1 MPYPQVFLQVVDRDW
16 DVFAAL
22 FQLNVWESWKG
33 EVQTQ
38 ILHWAAVHVQ
48 ALQCLLQGLPRLPQ
62 PNKHSDQRDREGG
75 LLRMGEGNTNI
86 TGTRRW

>member
-1 MPYPQVFLQVVDRDW
+1 MNNIKVDTKLSGGCKKNCIGYPEVLLQVVDCDW

-38 ILHWAAVHVQ
+38 VLHWAAVHVQ
-48 ALQCLLQGLPRLPQ
+48 ALERLLQGLPRLL
-62 PNKHSDQRDREGG
+62 HT
-75 LLRMGEGNTNI
+75 NT
-86 TGTRRW
+86 G